1 MVTLQVISGSLD
13 LYFTSQ
19 ISPAGPDSA
28 DLRLNW
34 RMADW
39 LSSSGRQA
47 AAAEKSFRFHLKK
60 YQEMIECLEDRRRGG
75 QEGMMITK
83 CYRMMRWGRPPS
95 VWQFCS
101 VEPELIMSV
110 WVTLGHAQHIYQ
122 AEKQKQRGL
131 IQFIFLRHSQGKQKH
146 KTGKYYNFIFL
157 ENGGSKSLFTLQWLG
172 GSLETWLAIVFSSG
186 VQLD

>member
-83 CYRMMRWGRPPS
+83 CYRMMIWGRPPS
-95 VWQFCS
+95 VRQFCS
-101 VEPELIMSV
+101 VEPELIMPV
-110 WVTLGHAQHIYQ
+110 WVTLGHGSPHLSS
-122 AEKQKQRGL
+122 KQKLLRL

-172 GSLETWLAIVFSSG
+172 GSMETWLAIVFSSG